1 MQIKWVWIQNTN
13 FASHFKRTN
22 VIGKNAAVWV
32 LSRKNNMH
40 TWTFERID
48 WQWSSRN
55 IYLQRSH
62 CLLCTWIAD
71 ICDWFSWS
79 NEFEMLNKA
88 DCLSFGDE
96 GGKATVKCFFH
107 VSFATT
113 SVWFLLSQSERNK
126 WLPLRN
132 ASASTKGDIPYLLTS
147 FTYCNTYA
155 RIESTHY
162 SERKTNQARS
172 WMRKKCHAADNKPHT
187 ILFKH
192 WNGRVTMKKTCE
204 FGRK

>member
-1 MQIKWVWIQNTN
+1 M
-13 FASHFKRTN
+13 
-22 VIGKNAAVWV
+22 
-32 LSRKNNMH
+32 
-40 TWTFERID
+40 
-48 WQWSSRN
+48 N
-55 IYLQRSH
+55 IWENRLTMKQPQYLFTTQS
-62 CLLCTWIAD
+62 
-71 ICDWFSWS
+71 
-79 NEFEMLNKA
+79 
-88 DCLSFGDE
+88 LSFMYMNRWYMRLIFMKQWIRDVKQGRLSLIRRW
-96 GGKATVKCFFH
+96 GGEQRWNAFFH

-132 ASASTKGDIPYLLTS
+132 ANASTRGDIPYLLTS

-172 WMRKKCHAADNKPHT
+172 WMRKKCYAADNKPHT

-204 FGRK
+204 FGQK